1 MSASTKE
8 KLFAVPYVANVSL
21 ELLENNFV
29 LPDYD
34 DFVSEIP
41 DILRITGGLA
51 NLDTSFL
58 KELREEGFVY
68 YELGRKINEQNDKIN
83 MILGYILSTSEDIS
97 IRHYSKYISGNE
109 VVVETDRND
118 LEIGRYLRIR
128 LYLLEFYLSIY
139 CYGKISKIEETEE
152 GKSLVYVDLVLIREE
167 DMDNLV
173 SATFKIQS
181 KQLKNRNQKKT
192 IRTL

>member
-58 KELREEGFVY
+58 KELR
-68 YELGRKINEQNDKIN
+68 
-83 MILGYILSTSEDIS
+83 
-97 IRHYSKYISGNE
+97 
-109 VVVETDRND
+109 
-118 LEIGRYLRIR
+118 
-128 LYLLEFYLSIY
+128 
-139 CYGKISKIEETEE
+139 
-152 GKSLVYVDLVLIREE
+152 
-167 DMDNLV
+167 
-173 SATFKIQS
+173 
-181 KQLKNRNQKKT
+181 
-192 IRTL
+192 